1 MSAASSTYSSSRTS
15 FSSLSEKPRM
25 RSSLASGSISTNVS
39 AACSFG
45 SRRNMR
51 GICFSSSPSKSPAT
65 SIGFM
70 VARIS
75 RRVAYFF
82 SSSSFR
88 RAFSTISKR
97 SAIRNSSY
105 SFLFVMM
112 NRQFT
117 QTRDYRLTRTAS
129 RTLLRPG
136 ILPLPPA
143 SKRIPPLKSQ
153 FLLFYPSLTE
163 MSTLTERSWDS
174 KMKIY
179 RFYYP
184 PTAPAEKRRNFHA
197 PDCR

>member
-39 AACSFG
+39 AACSLG
-45 SRRNMR
+45 SKRNMR

-70 VARIS
+70 VVRIS

-105 SFLFVMM
+105 SFICEM

-117 QTRDYRLTRTAS
+117 QTKDYRLTRTAS

-184 PTAPAEKRRNFHA
+184 PAAPAEKRRNSHA